1 MKTAVLEEMDDH
13 NAMNLRSLIAV
24 IWARRGWIAI
34 CIFAVTLVCAAI
46 AFLMT
51 PVYRAEVMFV
61 SATAGQSGL
70 TGPLSSMLDSLGGLA
85 SQAGINLS
93 STSDSSVEE
102 TLAVLKSR
110 QLTMSFINDNHLMP
124 KLYAKKWDAAA
135 QRWKVPLDDQPTE
148 ARAFKKFD
156 KEIRTVD
163 RDKKSGL
170 VTLQID
176 WRDRNEAA
184 DWANDL
190 VRRVNAEM
198 RARAIRKADD
208 SLGFLQKELGTTAD
222 VDTREAVNKL
232 IGTQVKQR
240 MLANVTPDYA
250 FRVVDKA
257 VAPDKDDPIRPQKL
271 ALLLAGPFAGFA
283 LGVACVLGYRAL
295 QRPSEGRDV
304 RGGADS

>member
-1 MKTAVLEEMDDH
+1 MDDR
-13 NAMNLRSLIAV
+13 NPMDLRSLV
-24 IWARRGWIAI
+24 TLLWARRRWIGVSMVV
-34 CIFAVTLVCAAI
+34 VTLICAAI
-46 AFLMT
+46 AFLMQ
-51 PVYRAEVMFV
+51 PVYRATVVFV
-61 SATAGQSGL
+61 SATAGQGGL

-110 QLTMSFINDNHLMP
+110 QLTMAFINDKNLMP

-135 QRWKVPLDDQPTE
+135 HRWKVPLDDQPTE

-156 KEIRTVD
+156 KDIRNVD

-184 DWANDL
+184 AWANEL
-190 VRRVNAEM
+190 VRRINVEM
-198 RARAIRKADD
+198 RARAITKADD
-208 SLGFLQKELGTTAD
+208 SLGFLQKELGTTTD
-222 VDTREAVNKL
+222 VDTRDAVNKL
-232 IGTQVKQR
+232 IETQVKQR
-240 MLANVTPDYA
+240 MLADVTPDYA

-271 ALLLAGPFAGFA
+271 ALLLAGPLAGFA

-295 QRPSEGRDV
+295 QKPAEGWNSRS
-304 RGGADS
+304 GTDS

>member
-1 MKTAVLEEMDDH
+1 MVEEMDDH
-13 NAMNLRSLIAV
+13 NAMDLRSLIAI
-24 IWARRGWIAI
+24 IWARRGWVAI
-34 CIFAVTLVCAAI
+34 SICAVTLVCAAI

-51 PVYRAEVMFV
+51 PVYRAQVVFV
-61 SATAGQSGL
+61 SATAGQGNL
-70 TGPLSSMLDSLGGLA
+70 GGPLSSVLDSLGGLA

-124 KLYAKKWDAAA
+124 KLYPKKWDAAA
-135 QRWKVPLDDQPTE
+135 HRWKVPLDDQPTE

-156 KEIRTVD
+156 KKIRTVD

-176 WRDRNEAA
+176 WSDRNEAA
-184 DWANDL
+184 AWANEL
-190 VRRVNAEM
+190 VRRVNVEM
-198 RARAIRKADD
+198 RARAITKADD

-222 VDTREAVNKL
+222 VDTRDAVNKL
-232 IGTQVKQR
+232 IETQVKQR

-271 ALLLAGPFAGFA
+271 ALLLAGPLAGFA
-283 LGVACVLGYRAL
+283 LGVAWVLGYRAL
-295 QRPSEGRDV
+295 QRPAERRNPRS
-304 RGGADS
+304 GAAS